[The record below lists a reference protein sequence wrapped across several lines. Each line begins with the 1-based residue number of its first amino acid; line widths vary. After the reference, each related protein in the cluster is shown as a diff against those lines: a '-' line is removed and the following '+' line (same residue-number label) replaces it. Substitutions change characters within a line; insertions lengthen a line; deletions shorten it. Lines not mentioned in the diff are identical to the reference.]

1 MRGELLR
8 TQSPTSYLMK
18 KLPRVSLQESNGLL
32 RPRGLIVLASLPLIL
47 FLLLPLVALL
57 FHISPSNF
65 ISSIREPQ
73 VGQAIRLSISTTM
86 ITALLTLLF
95 GTPVAYTLARKKFVG
110 RAMLDALIDMPV
122 VLPPA
127 VAGVALLIAFGR
139 HGFLSF
145 FFGGLEI
152 PFTQTA
158 VVLAQ
163 LFVASPFYIK
173 SALAGFASVNREL
186 ENAAAVDGA
195 SRFQIFRTI
204 ILPLSLPA
212 IVGGIVMTWARALG
226 EFGATII
233 FAGNYP
239 GRTQTMPLAIYIG
252 FEIDLNVALVLAL
265 ILLVISFLVMI
276 VVKGILGQ
284 RLRIF

>member
-1 MRGELLR
+1 VLTR
-8 TQSPTSYLMK
+8 SSSSDFMK
-18 KLPRVSLQESNGLL
+18 KMSNVPLKESGSLL
-32 RPRGLIVLASLPLIL
+32 RPRWQILLASLPLVL
-47 FLLLPLVALL
+47 FLLIPLAGLILRV
-57 FHISPSNF
+57 SPSNVMST
-65 ISSIREPQ
+65 IMQPQ
-73 VGQAIRLSISTTM
+73 VVQAIRLSVTTTV
-86 ITALLTLLF
+86 ITVLLTLFF

-110 RAMLDALIDMPV
+110 RTMLDALIDMPV
-122 VLPPA
+122 VLPPS

-139 HGFLSF
+139 RGFLSPL
-145 FFGGLEI
+145 FGGLEI
-152 PFTQTA
+152 PFTETA

-173 SALAGFASVNREL
+173 SAAAGFASVNREL
-186 ENAAAVDGA
+186 EHAAAVDGA
-195 SRFQIFRTI
+195 SRLQIFRTI

-212 IVGGIVMTWARALG
+212 IVGGVVMTWARALG

-252 FEIDLNVALVLAL
+252 FEIDLNIALVLAL
-265 ILLVISFLVMI
+265 ILLVISFFVLA

-284 RLRIF
+284 RLTVF

>member
-1 MRGELLR
+1 M
-8 TQSPTSYLMK
+8 
-18 KLPRVSLQESNGLL
+18 
-32 RPRGLIVLASLPLIL
+32 L
-47 FLLLPLVALL
+47 FLLLPLVGLV
-57 FHISPSNF
+57 FRISPSRAMAG
-65 ISSIREPQ
+65 IMEQQ
-73 VGQAIRLSISTTM
+73 VIQAIRLSFSTTIM
-86 ITALLTLLF
+86 TVLLTLFF
-95 GTPVAYTLARKKFVG
+95 GTPVAYVLARKKFVG

-122 VLPPA
+122 VLPPS
-127 VAGVALLIAFGR
+127 VAGVALLVAFGR
-139 HGFLSF
+139 RGFFSP

-152 PFTQTA
+152 PFTEAA

-173 SALAGFASVNREL
+173 SASAGFASVNREL
-186 ENAAAVDGA
+186 EQAAAVDGA
-195 SRFQIFRTI
+195 SRLQIFRTI

-265 ILLVISFLVMI
+265 ILLAISFLVLAI
-276 VVKGILGQ
+276 VKGILAQ
-284 RLRIF
+284 RLTIF